1 MQEEKGGHALVPKG
15 TSESALGIWGSMAIG
30 NNGSLQK
37 LRTDV
42 TVSTAVQRMRVLM
55 LAGTKAS
62 LGNKDKW
69 GA

>member
-1 MQEEKGGHALVPKG
+1 MQEEKGVHALVPKG
-15 TSESALGIWGSMAIG
+15 TSESAPGIGGSMAVR
-30 NNGSLQK
+30 NNGCLQR

-42 TVSTAVQRMRVLM
+42 RVSTAVQRMRVLM

>member
-1 MQEEKGGHALVPKG
+1 
-15 TSESALGIWGSMAIG
+15 MAVR
-30 NNGSLQK
+30 NNGSLQR